1 MPIAW
6 DITNRNGRQP
16 GSRLAG
22 LDAQFLCPSWIYVYQ
37 RYPYW
42 LLMETYLRGY
52 SLTWKFYSTKD
63 GRSVEWQTSG
73 LTNIVEAPEPL
84 YRENPELDKDEIKQ
98 VDYEADGAYIRVD
111 RTVYRDGGVH
121 FSDVITTQYRPWQ
134 AIFEYGPGTEDIPT
148 P

>member
-1 MPIAW
+1 
-6 DITNRNGRQP
+6 
-16 GSRLAG
+16 
-22 LDAQFLCPSWIYVYQ
+22 
-37 RYPYW
+37 
-42 LLMETYLRGY
+42 
-52 SLTWKFYSTKD
+52 
-63 GRSVEWQTSG
+63 
-73 LTNIVEAPEPL
+73 L